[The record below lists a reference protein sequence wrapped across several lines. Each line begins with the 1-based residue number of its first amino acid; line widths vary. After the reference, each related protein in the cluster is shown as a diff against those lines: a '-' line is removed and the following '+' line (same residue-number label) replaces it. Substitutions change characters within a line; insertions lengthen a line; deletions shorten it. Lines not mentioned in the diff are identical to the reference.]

1 MGIKI
6 LNTSK
11 TSTWLQIILRQLLCE
26 QKGRI
31 MIHNSIT
38 WEIQSQ
44 NPDLDQDPTKK
55 VRNRT
60 DPDPD
65 QQH

>member
-1 MGIKI
+1 
-6 LNTSK
+6 
-11 TSTWLQIILRQLLCE
+11 
-26 QKGRI
+26 
-31 MIHNSIT
+31 MIRNSIT
-38 WEIQSQ
+38 WEIKSQ